1 VPSRDKRARQRAA
14 SYGYSGE
21 HFSLEEW
28 EALLE
33 LVALQAKRAGN
44 AAPLA
49 RLDVQELEG

>member
-1 VPSRDKRARQRAA
+1 MPSRDKRARQRAA